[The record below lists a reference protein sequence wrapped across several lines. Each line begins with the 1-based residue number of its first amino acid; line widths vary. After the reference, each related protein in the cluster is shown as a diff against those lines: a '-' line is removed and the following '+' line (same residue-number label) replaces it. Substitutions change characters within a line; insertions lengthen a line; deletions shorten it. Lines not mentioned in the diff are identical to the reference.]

1 MSEFIQVLTSIDS
14 REKAEEISRKLLEAR
29 LAACIQII
37 GPIKSMYWWRG
48 VIESSQEWLCFI
60 KTRVDMYKN
69 VEEMIRSLH
78 SYEVPEIIVLPIIQ
92 GFQKYLEWMSNEL
105 KK

>member
-14 REKAEEISRKLLEAR
+14 RERAEEISRKLLEMR
-29 LAACIQII
+29 LAACVQII
-37 GPIKSMYWWRG
+37 GPVKSMYWWRG
-48 VIESSQEWLCFI
+48 VIEESNEWLCFI
-60 KTRVDMYKN
+60 KTRGDLYKQ

-78 SYEVPEIIVLPIIQ
+78 GYEVPEIIVLPIIQ
-92 GFQKYLEWMSNEL
+92 GFYKYLEWMSNEL